1 MRRAASVLVLLAL
14 ALVSERAHAQ
24 SCEPEPEP
32 PDALRAAARQHYTD
46 GVAHS
51 SAQRWEEAREAFQR
65 AYDVAPFAPVVYNLA
80 TAQAQTGHLV
90 EAAESY
96 RRFLRR
102 CSSRDDASLRA
113 DAEEL
118 LSGVEPRIGQ
128 LSIQI
133 ENFAPASDALAI
145 DDVELA
151 DAIVGSEI
159 PFNPGAHELT
169 VTRGGETIA
178 SERFTVPVGGRHALA
193 VALPEGGVAVI
204 EPVTGGGG
212 GDDTGVIVGV
222 TVGLLAAAAVA
233 VTIVLVVVL
242 GGGASQEPVEG
253 DLGPAHLPLVRF

>member
-1 MRRAASVLVLLAL
+1 MRRASILAL
-14 ALVSERAHAQ
+14 FALAMVSGRARAQ

-32 PDALRAAARQHYTD
+32 PDALRAAARQHYSE

-51 SAQRWEEAREAFQR
+51 GAQRWEDARAAFQR

-80 TAQAQTGHLV
+80 TAQAQTGRLV

-102 CSSRDDASLRA
+102 CSSREDASLRA

-118 LSGVEPRIGQ
+118 LSGVEPRIGR
-128 LSIQI
+128 LSIQL
-133 ENFAPASDALAI
+133 ERFAPSSDAIVI
-145 DDVELA
+145 DDVELS

-178 SERFTVPVGGRHALA
+178 TERFTVPVGGRHVLT
-193 VALPEGGVAVI
+193 VALPEGGGAAI
-204 EPVTGGGG
+204 DPVTGGGG
-212 GDDTGVIVGV
+212 GDDTGVIIGV
-222 TVGLLAAAAVA
+222 TVGLLAAAAIA

-242 GGGASQEPVEG
+242 GGGASQEPVDG